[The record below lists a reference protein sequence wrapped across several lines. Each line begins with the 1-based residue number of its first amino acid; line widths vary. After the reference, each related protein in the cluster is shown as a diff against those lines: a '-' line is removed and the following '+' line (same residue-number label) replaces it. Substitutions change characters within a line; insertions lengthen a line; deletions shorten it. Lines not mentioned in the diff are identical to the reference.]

1 MLLFITTE
9 TIFSLFPFRFVWLP
23 VFLAL
28 ARLALVAT
36 ADDLGAPAIE
46 PVQEHL
52 KDKPWHG
59 ADLVPDD
66 ETWDVLLAHAVGRLV
81 VLIAPSEEVLAG
93 LGFGSSG
100 SHFFGKEVS
109 WGEYD
114 GVCRPKEFDCS
125 RGFCAV
131 PAAVEIAQPV
141 SGQGVIVARGC

>member
-1 MLLFITTE
+1 MTE
-9 TIFSLFPFRFVWLP
+9 TIFSLFLFRFVSLL

-52 KDKPWHG
+52 KDKPGHG

-66 ETWDVLLAHAVGRLV
+66 ETWDVLLDHAVRRLV
-81 VLIAPSEEVLAG
+81 ILTAPSEEAEVG
-93 LGFGSSG
+93 LGVGSSG
-100 SHFFGKEVS
+100 SHFFGEEVS

-114 GVCRPKEFDCS
+114 GVCGPKEFDCS
-125 RGFCAV
+125 RGLSAV
-131 PAAVEIAQPV
+131 LAAV
-141 SGQGVIVARGC
+141 

>member
-46 PVQEHL
+46 LVQEHL
-52 KDKPWHG
+52 KDKPGHG
-59 ADLVPDD
+59 ADPVPDD
-66 ETWDVLLAHAVGRLV
+66 ERWDVLLAHAVGRLV
-81 VLIAPSEEVLAG
+81 VLTAPSQEAVAG

-100 SHFFGKEVS
+100 SHFFGKGVS
-109 WGEYD
+109 WGVNTT
-114 GVCRPKEFDCS
+114 GS
-125 RGFCAV
+125 
-131 PAAVEIAQPV
+131 
-141 SGQGVIVARGC
+141 VARKSSIALVVFPLSRPPLR

>member
-1 MLLFITTE
+1 MTE

-23 VFLAL
+23 VFLAP

-46 PVQEHL
+46 PVQENL
-52 KDKPWHG
+52 KDKPGHG

-66 ETWDVLLAHAVGRLV
+66 ETRDVLLAHAVGRLV
-81 VLIAPSEEVLAG
+81 VLTAPSEEAVVG
-93 LGFGSSG
+93 LGFGPSG
-100 SHFFGKEVS
+100 SHCFGEEVS
-109 WGEYD
+109 WGEYE
-114 GVCRPKEFDCS
+114 GVCRPKEFNSGS